1 MKYERTSRRGT
12 LSFRFGYDIEDAE
25 DRAVPYNHT
34 GAMYRP
40 SHFNF
45 TLEAESKVNGELP
58 RYEDLQV
65 TAISISGPKLKKD
78 GTPGNVTAREKIY
91 TFEYEKTLPGWAMP
105 LISYALKQL
114 QGEA

>member
-1 MKYERTSRRGT
+1 MKYERTARRGL
-12 LSFRFGYDIEDAE
+12 LSFGFGYEITDAE
-25 DRAVPYNHT
+25 DRLVPYT
-34 GAMYRP
+34 RSGAMYRP

-45 TLEAESKVNGELP
+45 RLEAESKASEALP

-91 TFEYEKTLPGWAMP
+91 TLEYEKMLPGWAMP